1 MVQAN
6 EAPVNSWGNY
16 DSYQSSEIPRH
27 LISDLHERS
36 YEVLTCPKLS
46 LSEPTVVGTGTK
58 YPAGKEDPVELHFG
72 LVLYSSGGDSARWE
86 SNRP

>member
-1 MVQAN
+1 MVQTN

-36 YEVLTCPKLS
+36 YEV
-46 LSEPTVVGTGTK
+46 PTVVGTGTN

-72 LVLYSSGGDSARWE
+72 LVLYGFVRGAD
-86 SNRP
+86 

>member
-1 MVQAN
+1 MVQTN

-36 YEVLTCPKLS
+36 YEV
-46 LSEPTVVGTGTK
+46 
-58 YPAGKEDPVELHFG
+58 PVELHFG

>member
-1 MVQAN
+1 MNGAM
-6 EAPVNSWGNY
+6 
-16 DSYQSSEIPRH
+16 RF
-27 LISDLHERS
+27 
-36 YEVLTCPKLS
+36 
-46 LSEPTVVGTGTK
+46 EPTVVGTGTK